1 MRIPEAP
8 AVLGAGEWAG
18 GYGEG
23 RLIVTVLMTG
33 PLTSGQPARR
43 ERFWGSALADRL
55 WGSALRSNLRDRQPG
70 AQTVQLPVLGRPRA
84 LAKASRPGRGP
95 AGLLRRLQAVPG
107 GRARAR
113 QSAGASREAGRG
125 GHRRK
130 LAAAT
135 PEKQPLP
142 HPA

>member
-1 MRIPEAP
+1 MRIPETP
-8 AVLGAGEWAG
+8 AVLAAGKWAG

-33 PLTSGQPARR
+33 PLTTGHPARR
-43 ERFWGSALADRL
+43 DRFRGSALADRL

-84 LAKASRPGRGP
+84 LAKASRPGCGP
-95 AGLLRRLQAVPG
+95 ADFVRLQAVPG

-113 QSAGASREAGRG
+113 QSAGAFREAGRG
-125 GHRRK
+125 GHRRR

-135 PEKQPLP
+135 PEKQPLQ